1 MACLLMT
8 RRTRPLP
15 LSTGASATGY
25 LLVTLLM
32 LTLCSPASALLGRE
46 NRGSSLL
53 GGGNDLPTAEQAIRI
68 NALADVENQAIELT
82 FDIEDN
88 VYLYH
93 HGFAFRLRDTHGN
106 LIEDFADFEVP
117 DGTLKDDELF
127 GRVQVYYGMLDLSL
141 PLSSI
146 PLTETVLEVDY
157 QGCIED
163 VLCYPPL
170 TRELPLT
177 FVSAENLA
185 FSAPAETP
193 DASEGGFFGTLGSQ
207 DAGAFSRWMG
217 DQNLVMVTLLF
228 FAGGLLL
235 AFTPCVFP
243 MVPILSGIIAG
254 QSHPTARRGFLLSSA
269 YVLGM
274 AVPYTLAGLLV
285 AVFGA
290 RLNLQYLLQQPAA
303 IITSA
308 VIFVVLAL
316 GMFGVF
322 RLQLPAFLRDRLS
335 SAGSHHQQGS
345 LGGAALLGSISALVV
360 SPCVTPILAG
370 ALLYVASSGDAAI
383 GALSLFALSLGM
395 GVPLILFGTGG
406 SHLLPRAGTWM
417 EDITRFF
424 GVVMLGVAIWL
435 LDRIIPPGVTLGLYG
450 ILLAVYGVQLGAL
463 EPAGGSSRLK
473 RGIALVLALYGAV
486 MVVGAASGGTDPWQP
501 LSHASSTS
509 SATTDSAATTP
520 ARDSDEAG
528 IRHPPA
534 GHYDFVDVTGR
545 EALQSVLRDARAAG
559 QPVLVDFF
567 AEWCVAC
574 KVLEETTLSDAAVL
588 AAMQDSNMLLVR
600 ADVTRITR
608 DNQAIMADYNIFGL
622 PSLVFLAADGEEVAD
637 SRVLGEMSAERFLT
651 HLKTRVFPSI

>member
-1 MACLLMT
+1 MPA
-8 RRTRPLP
+8 RRI
-15 LSTGASATGY
+15 GY
-25 LLVTLLM
+25 LLTALLM
-32 LTLCSPASALLGRE
+32 LVLCSPASALLGRDD
-46 NRGSSLL
+46 RGSSLFG

-68 NALADVENQAIELT
+68 NASADLENQAIDLT
-82 FDIEDN
+82 FDVVDD
-88 VYLYH
+88 VYLYQ

-127 GRVQVYYGMLDLSL
+127 GRVQVYYGMLNLSL

-185 FSAPAETP
+185 FGAPAEAP
-193 DASEGGFFGTLGSQ
+193 GARSEGSFFGTLGSQ

-217 DQNLVMVTLLF
+217 DQNLIMVTLLF

-308 VIFVVLAL
+308 VIFIVLAL

-335 SAGSHHQQGS
+335 TAGSHRRQGS
-345 LGGAALLGSISALVV
+345 LGGAALLGGISALVV

-370 ALLYVASSGDAAI
+370 ALLYVASSGDAAT

-463 EPAGGSSRLK
+463 EPAGDSSRLK
-473 RGIALVLALYGAV
+473 RGLALVLALYGAV

-501 LSHASSTS
+501 LSHTSSTTS
-509 SATTDSAATTP
+509 SAATGSAAGTPTT
-520 ARDSDEAG
+520 EGNEEG

-545 EALQSVLRDARAAG
+545 EALQSVLRDAQAAG

-574 KVLEETTLSDAAVL
+574 KVLEETTLSDADVL
-588 AAMQDSNMLLVR
+588 AAMQGRDMLLVR

-637 SRVLGEMSAERFLT
+637 SRVLGEMSPERFLT
-651 HLKTRVFPSI
+651 HLNTRVFPSI